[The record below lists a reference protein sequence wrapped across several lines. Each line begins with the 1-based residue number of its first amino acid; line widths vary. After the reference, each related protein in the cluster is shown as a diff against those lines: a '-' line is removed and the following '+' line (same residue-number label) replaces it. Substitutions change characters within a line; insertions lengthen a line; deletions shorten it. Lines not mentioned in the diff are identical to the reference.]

1 MPCSCA
7 RAGAAPPKLGQVLRV
22 RSQVQVDRWL
32 WRSRW
37 PGAVSV
43 MYHLCRSIVP
53 PTGNAARGNPLAV
66 RQQQTLVPAH
76 TCPHDVSPR
85 LAPRRALPVHSA
97 VLSVASGAL
106 RDFFDSQTAQQ
117 ANGNG
122 NGIHH
127 GLASAAHLGS
137 LYHLSSS
144 GVNLD
149 VSG

>member
-1 MPCSCA
+1 MALAQQMAWCSFSHVSFVQINCA
-7 RAGAAPPKLGQVLRV
+7 AHWKRSAWEPPGCPAA
-22 RSQVQVDRWL
+22 
-32 WRSRW
+32 
-37 PGAVSV
+37 A
-43 MYHLCRSIVP
+43 
-53 PTGNAARGNPLAV
+53 NA
-66 RQQQTLVPAH
+66 VPAH
-76 TCPHDVSPR
+76 TCPHVSPR